1 MARTFKVYQT
11 ISNKKRNGL
20 NEIALPEDIVEYISE
35 YDPGL
40 KKVQRAQCPQV
51 AYADTFKHN
60 WRTAGPIWEGD
71 AGRGPHFGYLKRKD
85 MVEIPSTTIPQTN
98 KQKRRKVL
106 KLVDQQDIMM
116 GLHLNSVC

>member
-51 AYADTFKHN
+51 AYADTFKYN
-60 WRTAGPIWEGD
+60 W
-71 AGRGPHFGYLKRKD
+71 
-85 MVEIPSTTIPQTN
+85 STY
-98 KQKRRKVL
+98 
-106 KLVDQQDIMM
+106 
-116 GLHLNSVC
+116 